1 MGDNEEDGNLESIC
15 KNKAAV
21 LLCTDII
28 ATRGLDFSA
37 VHWVVQL
44 SCPED
49 ANTSIHTVGRTARY
63 KVASFPGA

>member
-28 ATRGLDFSA
+28 ATRGLDFPA

>member
-21 LLCTDII
+21 LLCIDII
-28 ATRGLDFSA
+28 ATRGLDFPG

-44 SCPED
+44 DCPED
-49 ANTSIHTVGRTARY
+49 VSTMQH
-63 KVASFPGA
+63 P